1 MKVTNSVDKPVSL
14 TDVSGK
20 EDKKVSENG
29 GTSFQSRLARV
40 EGRNFEERI
49 KEMVGKIIEQGE
61 KLAKKVDIRELK
73 AYKNLISEFLDEV
86 VANSHKFSKQ
96 NFLDRRGRYK
106 VYAVIKQINEEVDLL
121 TKEVLSGEMDNIKIL
136 QRLDDI
142 RGLVLDITM

>member
-20 EDKKVSENG
+20 EDKKVSESG
-29 GTSFQSRLARV
+29 GASFQSRLARV

-136 QRLDDI
+136 QKLDDI

>member
-1 MKVTNSVDKPVSL
+1 MKVRNSVDKPVNFQ
-14 TDVSGK
+14 DVSGK
-20 EDKKVSENG
+20 EDRKVSESNE
-29 GTSFQSRLARV
+29 TSFHSQLTRV

-49 KEMVGKIIEQGE
+49 KEIVGKIIEQGD
-61 KLAKKVDIRELK
+61 KLAGKVDIRELK

-121 TKEVLSGEMDNIKIL
+121 TKEVLSGEKDNIKIL
-136 QRLDDI
+136 QKLDDI

>member
-1 MKVTNSVDKPVSL
+1 MKVRNSIDKPVNFQ
-14 TDVSGK
+14 DVSGK
-20 EDKKVSENG
+20 EDRKVSESNE
-29 GTSFQSRLARV
+29 TSFHSQLTRV

-49 KEMVGKIIEQGE
+49 KEIVGKIIEQGD
-61 KLAKKVDIRELK
+61 KLAGKVDIRELK

-121 TKEVLSGEMDNIKIL
+121 TKEVLSGEKDNIKIL
-136 QRLDDI
+136 QKLDDI
-142 RGLVLDITM
+142 RGLVFDITM